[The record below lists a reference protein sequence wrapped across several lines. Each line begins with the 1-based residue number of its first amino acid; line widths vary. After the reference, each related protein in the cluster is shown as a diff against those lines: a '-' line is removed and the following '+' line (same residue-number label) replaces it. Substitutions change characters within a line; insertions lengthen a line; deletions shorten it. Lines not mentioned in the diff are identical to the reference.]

1 MSTQTKPEKIDSIVP
16 RTEAGRFG
24 LLVERAEQ
32 TINEYE
38 KTGAKLGE
46 VAETLANLERDRSI
60 QKTGAI
66 LRLCQKENP
75 ATPGKPYSAS
85 QAADFAQL
93 DPEYNRYKLQ
103 VQNFALLKLEAEV
116 ELQAAS
122 YRAELAIALVRQ
134 EGGLR

>member
-1 MSTQTKPEKIDSIVP
+1 MATAAAQKESLAFPETG
-16 RTEAGRFG
+16 TERFSV
-24 LLVERAEQ
+24 LAAQAEVRIQ
-32 TINEYE
+32 EYE
-38 KTGAKLGE
+38 KAGVRLGE
-46 VAETLANLERDRSI
+46 VSETLANLERDRSI

-103 VQNFALLKLEAEV
+103 VQSFSLLKLDAEI
-116 ELQAAS
+116 ELQAA
-122 YRAELAIALVRQ
+122 RFRTELAIARFRA